1 VFGMSSM
8 LWEHPLQRS
17 LPAPIRCAVRRSID
31 CCGAPLAAKRGSE
44 QSGAFAVLSPAC
56 RAIPSA
62 RCAAARCTRRPRAR
76 GLACPSTQKLTHH
89 LLLLLCSD
97 VTSGQ
102 VDPIMNKLFNIN
114 FSAVQL
120 SLACLAQCCEKNQ
133 LKVVQK
139 LIPILQAGE
148 VLEKVARKR
157 GQNFANAFVRR
168 LLATNFAQQ
177 HWPVLSPMFAATI
190 EKHLHDQV
198 TFSSTKPFV
207 KLL

>member
-1 VFGMSSM
+1 MPLSRHDARSNSQPQVAEGQLYARCCCCCWQAACTGADPALLLLRASLCPSGTQIAAQVLAPRPDWRDVALKPDLREGGLHVFGMSSM

-89 LLLLLCSD
+89 LLLLLC
-97 VTSGQ
+97 
-102 VDPIMNKLFNIN
+102 
-114 FSAVQL
+114 
-120 SLACLAQCCEKNQ
+120 
-133 LKVVQK
+133 
-139 LIPILQAGE
+139 
-148 VLEKVARKR
+148 
-157 GQNFANAFVRR
+157 
-168 LLATNFAQQ
+168 
-177 HWPVLSPMFAATI
+177 
-190 EKHLHDQV
+190 
-198 TFSSTKPFV
+198 
-207 KLL
+207 